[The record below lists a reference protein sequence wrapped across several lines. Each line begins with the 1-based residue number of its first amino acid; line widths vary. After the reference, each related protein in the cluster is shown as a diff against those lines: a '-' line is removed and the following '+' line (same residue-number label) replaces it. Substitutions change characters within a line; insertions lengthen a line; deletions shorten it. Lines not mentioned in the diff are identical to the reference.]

1 MQALAKAGLDE
12 YKKRKE
18 AEQNFEDHTGR
29 IKELLELGTPDRA
42 KDALLALTPLVS
54 IAWTDGKVGR
64 SEQDAIM
71 RAAEIYGI
79 FESEEIYISLMES
92 LTARPDQATI
102 TNNWNELAARCTEL
116 NAAEATA
123 FASHLYQQT
132 KYVGELSEKYTF
144 GLWRAHRIG
153 RDEMEHLAETERR
166 ISNLILDPPSAG
178 ATGEM
183 TGIVPLVKVAWAD
196 GHITRRERQ
205 MILDSLNEMD
215 IPGSEENLRVLAE
228 WLDLKPDDA
237 FFAEALQSLRNQ
249 IANGDRDAAAERKYD
264 ILSRCTLVAEVSG
277 GSAGFTGGGVR
288 ICDEEIQTVKQIAR
302 ILNGAM
308 SGRSN

>member
-1 MQALAKAGLDE
+1 MQALAKAGIEE

-18 AEQNFEDHTGR
+18 AEQNFTDHTGR

-42 KDALLALTPLVS
+42 NDALLVLAPLIS

-64 SEQDAIM
+64 SEQDAIL
-71 RAAEIYGI
+71 RAAEIYGV
-79 FESEEIYISLMES
+79 FESEDLCLSLMES
-92 LTARPDQATI
+92 LTTRPDRTTI
-102 TNNWNELAARCTEL
+102 TRRWNELATRCREL
-116 NAAEATA
+116 NSAEATA
-123 FASHLYQQT
+123 LASHLYQQT

-144 GLWRAHRIG
+144 GLWRAYRIG
-153 RDEMEHLAETERR
+153 RDEQEHLADTERR
-166 ISNLILDPPSAG
+166 ISDLIVDPPYTTV
-178 ATGEM
+178 TGQL

-196 GHITRRERQ
+196 GHITRRERE
-205 MILDSLNEMD
+205 MILDSLAEMD
-215 IPGSEENLRVLAE
+215 IPRSEENLRMLAE
-228 WLDLKPDDA
+228 WLDLRPDDE
-237 FFAEALQSLRNQ
+237 FFTGALQTLRDE

-264 ILSRCTLVAEVSG
+264 ILSRSTLVAEISG

-288 ICDEEIQTVKQIAR
+288 ICEEEIQTVKQIAR

>member
-1 MQALAKAGLDE
+1 MQALAKAGLEE

-18 AEQNFEDHTGR
+18 AEQNFADHTGR
-29 IKELLELGTPDRA
+29 IKELLELGNPDREN
-42 KDALLALTPLVS
+42 DALLVLTPLIS

-64 SEQDAIM
+64 SEQDAIL
-71 RAAEIYGI
+71 RAADIYGI
-79 FESEEIYISLMES
+79 FKSEGSYVSLMES
-92 LTARPDQATI
+92 LITRPDRTTI
-102 TNNWNELAARCTEL
+102 ARRWDELATRCRDL
-116 NAAEATA
+116 NSAEATA
-123 FASHLYQQT
+123 LASHLYQQT

-144 GLWRAHRIG
+144 GLWRAYRIG
-153 RDEMEHLAETERR
+153 REEQEHLANTERR
-166 ISNLILDPPSAG
+166 ISNLILDPPYAG
-178 ATGEM
+178 VTGEL

-205 MILDSLNEMD
+205 MILDSLAEMD
-215 IPGSEENLRVLAE
+215 IPGSEENLRTLAD
-228 WLDLKPDDA
+228 WLNLKPDDE
-237 FFAEALQSLRNQ
+237 FFARALQSLRNE

-277 GSAGFTGGGVR
+277 GSAVFTGGGVR

-308 SGRSN
+308 SGRSK

>member
-18 AEQNFEDHTGR
+18 AEQNFADHTGR
-29 IKELLELGTPDRA
+29 IKELLELGNPDREN
-42 KDALLALTPLVS
+42 DALLVLTPLIS

-64 SEQDAIM
+64 SEQDAIL
-71 RAAEIYGI
+71 RAADIYGI
-79 FESEEIYISLMES
+79 FKSEGSYVSLMES
-92 LTARPDQATI
+92 LITRPDRTTI
-102 TNNWNELAARCTEL
+102 ARRWDELATRCRDL
-116 NAAEATA
+116 NSAEATA
-123 FASHLYQQT
+123 LASHLYQQT

-144 GLWRAHRIG
+144 GLWRAYRIG
-153 RDEMEHLAETERR
+153 REEQEHLANTERR
-166 ISNLILDPPSAG
+166 ISNLILDPPYAG
-178 ATGEM
+178 VTGEL

-205 MILDSLNEMD
+205 MILDSLAEMD
-215 IPGSEENLRVLAE
+215 IPGSEENLRTLAD
-228 WLDLKPDDA
+228 WLNLKPDDE
-237 FFAEALQSLRNQ
+237 FFARALQSLRNE

-277 GSAGFTGGGVR
+277 GSAVFTGGGVR

-308 SGRSN
+308 SGRSK